1 MYDTCNR
8 VTSCL
13 HQTQA
18 VWRDTTDALYLM
30 GLICILIFFW
40 YIFYSAFLFLALHE
54 MSYKNCLLRPRWVT
68 CMCSSLSRESW
79 HFFIYNFHLT
89 DKKWRQKH
97 LIDIKSHSKSKNQRC
112 DINLRTNVCVCVC
125 TGDFGINVTESPRK
139 WNTKPGEIV
148 NRKPTLR
155 SKCFSNMACI
165 YLKHIGIRKK
175 TDFLFPWH

>member
-18 VWRDTTDALYLM
+18 VWRDTTDALYLL

-40 YIFYSAFLFLALHE
+40 CNFWSAFLFLALYE
-54 MSYKNCLLRPRWVT
+54 MSYCIKIAFRDRD
-68 CMCSSLSRESW
+68 EW
-79 HFFIYNFHLT
+79 H
-89 DKKWRQKH
+89 
-97 LIDIKSHSKSKNQRC
+97 
-112 DINLRTNVCVCVC
+112 VCVQVFQENRDISLFTIFTWQTKNEDKNVSLTLNLILSLRIGDVILIWAQMCVC
-125 TGDFGINVTESPRK
+125 TGDFSINVTESPRK